1 MKYAADIIGEFSRKT
16 GIKDKKLD
24 VMLQQQKERKV
35 LWLPQPDSLDEW
47 NFDTM
52 THTTIGV
59 DVGTNEPPSVFFG
72 AWTFDEP
79 TREQRRFH
87 RERDFTEAFKAG
99 FDRHSGREYYDRM
112 KYKTRRDEERRWYV
126 MTGISKWGDDEEV
139 VDAEWRDVTD
149 VKALPEG

>member
-1 MKYAADIIGEFSRKT
+1 MTYAADIIGEFSRQT

-35 LWLPQPDSLDEW
+35 LWLPQPDSLDKW

-59 DVGTNEPPSVFFG
+59 DVGTNEPPSAFFG
-72 AWTFDEP
+72 EWAFDEP
-79 TREQRRFH
+79 TREQR
-87 RERDFTEAFKAG
+87 
-99 FDRHSGREYYDRM
+99 
-112 KYKTRRDEERRWYV
+112 WYV
-126 MTGISKWGDDEEV
+126 ITGISSWDEDV

-149 VKALPEG
+149 VKALPEGECRR